1 MCLLENAEAFNQTGQ
16 FSDLRFKCEQATSL
30 AYKGFCAPTDV
41 VVEAL
46 VSQLAKRTSL
56 VVVVIESIL
65 EVSLGLKQAILKL
78 KLNGICNGCCHV
90 VCLLRR
96 CC

>member
-16 FSDLRFKCEQATSL
+16 FSNLGLKCEQATCL
-30 AYKGFCAPTDV
+30 TYEGFRAPTDV

-56 VVVVIESIL
+56 VVVVIERIL

-78 KLNGICNGCCHV
+78 KLNWICNGCCHV